1 MRQLFY
7 LVSVFFLL
15 SCTHNINVED
25 DKKAIVAA
33 LNKSAE
39 DWSTGNIEAYM
50 EVYWKSVKLQFI
62 GADGITYGWQTTL
75 DNYKKRYPTKDHTG
89 KLIFEVLNVNF
100 LAKDVYSLTG
110 KYFLERKVGLA
121 SGIFTLIF
129 KKIDNKWTI
138 ISDHTQ

>member
-1 MRQLFY
+1 

-15 SCTHNINVED
+15 SCTSNINVED

-75 DNYKKRYPTKDHTG
+75 DNYKKRYPTKDYTG

-100 LAKDVYSLTG
+100 LAKDVYSLIG